1 MRQTK
6 AGKGLTLMD
15 LLVTTE
21 WLAKEQGASDLR
33 IVDATWF
40 MPDAGRSAS
49 AEYEGGHIAGAVF
62 MDLEELADSN
72 SSLPNTLPSPEKF
85 ASRMQSLGLGDGS
98 RIVVYDDSP
107 FKSAARAWWM
117 LTLFGAHDV
126 AILDGG
132 IAKWKAEGRP
142 LETGKPTLRH
152 RHFTVWQD
160 DKGVKNRADVLANL
174 HSKDAE
180 VVDARGA
187 GRFTGEEAEPRPEM
201 ASGHIPGSHN
211 LPYANLYNADG
222 TWKRGDELVAAFEDA
237 GVDLDKPM
245 VTTCG
250 SGMTA
255 AIVLFGARLTG
266 KKDVALYD
274 GSWAEWGLD
283 KDTPKETGAA

>member
-1 MRQTK
+1 ME
-6 AGKGLTLMD
+6 

-21 WLAKEQGASDLR
+21 WLAKESGASDLR

-40 MPDAGRSAS
+40 MPDSGRNAA
-49 AEYEGGHIAGAVF
+49 AEYEGGHIPGAVF
-62 MDLEELADSN
+62 MDLAEIADGN
-72 SSLPNTLPSPEKF
+72 SSLPNMLPPPEKF

-107 FKSAARAWWM
+107 YKSATRAWWM

-132 IAKWKAEGRP
+132 LAKWKAEGRA

-152 RHFTVWQD
+152 RHFTVWKD
-160 DKGVKNRADVLANL
+160 DSGVRGKSDMLANL
-174 HSKDAE
+174 HSKSAE

-187 GRFTGEEAEPRPEM
+187 GRFTGEEKEPRADM

-211 LPYANLYNADG
+211 LPYTNLFNTDG
-222 TWKRGDELVAAFEDA
+222 TWKQGEALEAAFAESGA
-237 GVDLDKPM
+237 DLNKPM
-245 VTTCG
+245 ITTCG

-255 AIVLFGARLTG
+255 AVVLFAARLTG
-266 KKDVALYD
+266 KKDIALYD
-274 GSWAEWGLD
+274 GSWSEWGLD
-283 KDTPKETGAA
+283 PDTPKATGAA

>member
-1 MRQTK
+1 
-6 AGKGLTLMD
+6 
-15 LLVTTE
+15 
-21 WLAKEQGASDLR
+21 
-33 IVDATWF
+33 
-40 MPDAGRSAS
+40 MPDSGRNAA

-62 MDLEELADSN
+62 MDLGEIADANSN
-72 SSLPNTLPSPEKF
+72 LPNMLPAPEKF

-142 LETGKPTLRH
+142 LETGKPVLRH
-152 RHFTVWQD
+152 RHFTVWKD
-160 DKGVKNRADVLANL
+160 DSGVRSKADILANL

-187 GRFTGEEAEPRPEM
+187 GRFTAEEKEPRPDM
-201 ASGHIPGSHN
+201 ASGHIPGSRN
-211 LPYANLYNADG
+211 LPYSNLFNADG
-222 TWKRGDELVAAFEDA
+222 TWKQGEALQEAFAEA
-237 GVDLDKPM
+237 GVDLSKPM
-245 VTTCG
+245 ITTCG

-255 AIVLFGARLTG
+255 AVVLFAARVLG
-266 KKDVALYD
+266 KRDVSLYD
-274 GSWAEWGLD
+274 GSWSEWGLD
-283 KDTPKETGAA
+283 ADTPKAVGAA